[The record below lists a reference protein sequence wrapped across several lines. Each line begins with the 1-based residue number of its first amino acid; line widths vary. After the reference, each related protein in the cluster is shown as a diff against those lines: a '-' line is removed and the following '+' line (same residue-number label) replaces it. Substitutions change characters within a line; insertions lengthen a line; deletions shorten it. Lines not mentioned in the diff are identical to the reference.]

1 VEVLALQV
9 KTLLLD
15 EDEVEVLAPLPLDED
30 EMEEMMIPVEMMQ
43 QVEMR

>member
-9 KTLLLD
+9 KTLL
-15 EDEVEVLAPLPLDED
+15 LDED